1 MGVLDTGV
9 CLPVRIEAN
18 PPFYRSNPPNV
29 PIIVSISVNST
40 FTLHLLPFLFDHL
53 CYEFFHCHK
62 AVFVIS
68 PPPVCDRWEADFYII
83 QPVAPLLAVHPKF
96 DIRRHRELREHAVAI
111 YEVNTLFEVLKF
123 FISQAISVV
132 SVMAAASVNLC

>member
-1 MGVLDTGV
+1 MYYHLSAICCTYV
-9 CLPVRIEAN
+9 
-18 PPFYRSNPPNV
+18 PNV
-29 PIIVSISVNST
+29 PMIVRMSVNST

-83 QPVAPLLAVHPKF
+83 RSVAPLLAVHPKF
-96 DIRRHRELREHAVAI
+96 
-111 YEVNTLFEVLKF
+111 
-123 FISQAISVV
+123 
-132 SVMAAASVNLC
+132 